1 MDLVKFWAR
10 FFLNKIY
17 HWKGTIAVKSKDPK
31 KTHIKNNAETNL
43 VNLGLDDEEEIIL
56 VNDDEGQNKENCFTM
71 ADDTNDEDDDL
82 KMIEALD
89 NHQSISH
96 ANSDQM
102 STTSKP
108 KMSYSN
114 LTKFVDE
121 EENCTEAL
129 TLGLNEEQ
137 ILSTQYYDTFGYDKM
152 AGSVWIYPDNMP
164 TRSYQYSIVE
174 QCLHKNTMVV
184 LPTGMGKTFIAVSSD
199 FSQK

>member
-1 MDLVKFWAR
+1 MV
-10 FFLNKIY
+10 
-17 HWKGTIAVKSKDPK
+17 
-31 KTHIKNNAETNL
+31 
-43 VNLGLDDEEEIIL
+43 
-56 VNDDEGQNKENCFTM
+56 
-71 ADDTNDEDDDL
+71 DDTNDEDDDL

-89 NHQSISH
+89 NHQNISH
-96 ANSDQM
+96 VNSDQM

-108 KMSYSN
+108 KISYSN

-137 ILSTQYYDTFGYDKM
+137 ILSTQYFDTFGYDKV
-152 AGSVWIYPDNMP
+152 AGSIWIYPDNMP

-174 QCLHKNTMVV
+174 QCLYKNTMVV

-199 FSQK
+199 FSLK